1 MSAVLAKF
9 HTGPITFEAEEAVT
23 GGQVVEAGSTDRTIK
38 PAAAGSA
45 KVLGVALIDA
55 EPKGEKYTG
64 TPNYASVAMAPA
76 HVPVE
81 ADGGVAPGDLV
92 VAADGGKVTKA
103 DDAAPQAQ
111 IVGRVIETLNDKT
124 VSVRLYC

>member
-9 HTGPITFEAEEAVT
+9 NTGPITFAAEAAVT
-23 GGQVVEAGSTDRTIK
+23 GGQVVEAGSAARTIK
-38 PAAAGSA
+38 PATAGSA
-45 KVLGVALIDA
+45 RILGVALIDA

-64 TPNYASVAMAPA
+64 TPNHASVAMAPA

-81 ADGGVAPGDLV
+81 TEGDVAPGDLV
-92 VAADGGKVTKA
+92 VAAADGKVTKA
-103 DDAAPQAQ
+103 ADSAPQAQ